1 MNNFDLT
8 EKLKEELKKR
18 NLWEQEDEEDEDD
31 EEDDNDD
38 DYDNEESSN
47 ENDLDDDDDVKL
59 YKLSDKVVKLLTAR
73 LKDEYTAHY
82 FYRAASNWCNDVNY
96 KKAATYFENEA
107 VDELTHAQK
116 IQDYMTGFN
125 IIPQIPIANP
135 KHNFNNLINIVND
148 AYTMELNLM
157 NAYNKVSHIVF
168 REDIT
173 TFDFLT
179 DLREIQKNSVV
190 EYNDLINASNL
201 VDKEDKFQV
210 LYFEQ
215 TYF

>member
-1 MNNFDLT
+1 MGNFDLT

-18 NLWEQEDEEDEDD
+18 NLWEQDEDDEDEDEEDD
-31 EEDDNDD
+31 EED
-38 DYDNEESSN
+38 DNEESSN
-47 ENDLDDDDDVKL
+47 ENDLDDDDGVKL

-82 FYRAASNWCNDVNY
+82 FYRAAANWCNDVNY

-148 AYTMELNLM
+148 AYTIELNLM

>member
-135 KHNFNNLINIVND
+135 KHNFNNLINIVKD

>member
-1 MNNFDLT
+1 MGNFNLT

-18 NLWEQEDEEDEDD
+18 NLWEQDEDDEDEDEEDD
-31 EEDDNDD
+31 EED
-38 DYDNEESSN
+38 DNEESSN
-47 ENDLDDDDDVKL
+47 ENDLDDDDGVKL

-82 FYRAASNWCNDVNY
+82 FYRAAANWCNDVNY

-148 AYTMELNLM
+148 AYTIELNLM